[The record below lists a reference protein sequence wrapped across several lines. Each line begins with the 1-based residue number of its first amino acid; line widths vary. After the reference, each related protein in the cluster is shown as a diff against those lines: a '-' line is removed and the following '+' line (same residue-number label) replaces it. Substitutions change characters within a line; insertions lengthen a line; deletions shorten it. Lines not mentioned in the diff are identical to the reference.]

1 MRACPVLWG
10 TSTMGNANPQVIQK
24 SSIAGRPQGC
34 PQAVTA
40 RPGAI
45 QIRPYPQDRAYCS
58 GWRVRDMDAPMDEH
72 TTLRLHAIV
81 LQMYRYATYEASQAP
96 VDHSAP
102 CRNNK
107 AGLQQCGVACMQDTS
122 PRIHVVLSATQY
134 ALNTRQR
141 CWESCL
147 AVVQHCCIERS
158 VYCMHQSAVQI
169 QVSSCTKAHS
179 AQH

>member
-1 MRACPVLWG
+1 MASNNCY
-10 TSTMGNANPQVIQK
+10 TMGNANPQVIQK

-96 VDHSAP
+96 VDHSGP
-102 CRNNK
+102 CRIITQPP
-107 AGLQQCGVACMQDTS
+107 AGTTKQACS
-122 PRIHVVLSATQY
+122 
-134 ALNTRQR
+134 N
-141 CWESCL
+141 
-147 AVVQHCCIERS
+147 AV
-158 VYCMHQSAVQI
+158 
-169 QVSSCTKAHS
+169 
-179 AQH
+179 